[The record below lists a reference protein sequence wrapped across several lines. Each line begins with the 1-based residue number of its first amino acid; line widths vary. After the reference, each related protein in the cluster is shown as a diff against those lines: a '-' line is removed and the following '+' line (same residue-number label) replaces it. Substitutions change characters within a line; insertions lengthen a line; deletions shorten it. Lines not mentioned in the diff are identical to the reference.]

1 MLATDERAERH
12 FGNGPAFDLVLERF
26 LPEVGDEELE
36 DFKDYLDQELTP
48 EIRALL
54 DAAEMPV
61 ESRAKFF
68 RKYDAELNE
77 RYAARAAA
85 KKEQEDQELRDRQ
98 ELGEGEDDGEFGG
111 GNEFGEEDDDD
122 DDDDDD
128 KKKKPAKGATAAK
141 TTAAKTTATAK
152 TAAKTASKKK
162 KKD

>member
-12 FGNGPAFDLVLERF
+12 FGNGPAFDVVLERF
-26 LPEVGDEELE
+26 LPQVGDEEFE
-36 DFKDYLDQELTP
+36 AFKDYLDQELTP
-48 EIRALL
+48 EIRAVL

-61 ESRAKFF
+61 ESRAKYF
-68 RKYDAELNE
+68 RKHDAELNE

-85 KKEQEDQELRDRQ
+85 KKEQEEQELRDRQ

-128 KKKKPAKGATAAK
+128 DKKKKPAKGAA
-141 TTAAKTTATAK
+141 AAKTTATAK
-152 TAAKTASKKK
+152 TAAKTVSKKK